1 MRFALSLSMA
11 VLVGFIA
18 GWSVAPSEIGAG
30 PVVDRVTDS
39 LPAPRSR
46 PFGERPAHLHPSET
60 KEPPQRPVSP
70 TRIAQEA
77 PRATDR
83 PEAVDPR
90 TGLPDAVLGRL
101 VIGLHIQA
109 EGRRMALLDLAS
121 GDDPSVALDRVA
133 ETEFSREARAATL
146 LAFLRAELG
155 SDAEVAAVLLRV
167 KDYCESE
174 WARWCGG
181 RIPPPGCVPQSVA
194 FQIYDLLC
202 R

>member
-1 MRFALSLSMA
+1 MRFALSLSVA

-18 GWSVAPSEIGAG
+18 GWFVAPSEIGAD
-30 PVVDRVTDS
+30 PVADRVTDS
-39 LPAPRSR
+39 LPGPRSK
-46 PFGERPAHLHPSET
+46 PFGERPAHLDPSEP
-60 KEPPQRPVSP
+60 KEPPQMPIPP
-70 TRIAQEA
+70 TSSGQEPA
-77 PRATDR
+77 RATDR

-101 VIGLHIQA
+101 VIGLHLQA
-109 EGRRMALLDLAS
+109 EGRRMALLDMAS
-121 GDDPSVALDRVA
+121 GDDPAAALDRVA

-174 WARWCGG
+174 WTRWCGG
-181 RIPPPGCVPQSVA
+181 KIPPPGCVPQSVA